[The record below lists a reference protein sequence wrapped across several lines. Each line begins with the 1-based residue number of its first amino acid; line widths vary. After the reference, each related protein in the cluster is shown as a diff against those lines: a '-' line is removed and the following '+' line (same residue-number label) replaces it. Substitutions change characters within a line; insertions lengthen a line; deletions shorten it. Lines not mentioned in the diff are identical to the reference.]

1 MRKLLATLLALA
13 MVLAL
18 IPAVMAEGDAL
29 EPITLTAFIGDPG
42 DQPDPDNKI
51 YKLIEEKFG
60 VTFEFEYLAGN
71 LDETLG
77 VKIAG
82 KDYPDLFCGG
92 NSADLIIS
100 GGALI
105 NLLDYVSPEKTPRLW
120 AHIEPQ
126 KARLIDKD
134 AEGNDVLYII
144 PNYGL
149 ADGDQIVNSV
159 GGPAFFVQKQVLAW
173 AGYPQI
179 KTLNEYFDLIERF
192 IDANPTDANGTPY
205 IGFAILCEDWRHFC
219 LINPVQHL
227 MGRPNDG
234 EVYICVTDQ
243 NYAVT
248 GNDPSVAF
256 KTETFIDK
264 PYAKAYYQKLNEE
277 FQKGLIE
284 QSTFTD
290 SYDAYIAKISS
301 GTVLGMFDQ
310 AWDFGSGSQALTDA
324 KMYENTYV
332 ALGLVYDPEYV
343 DGAEIEEHYVN
354 GGLPNV
360 RRGYGISINCQ
371 CPERIVAM
379 WEEMLSDEWQLIFNW
394 GIEGEDYYIEDG
406 RLMMTE
412 EQYANLS
419 NSTWKLENKADG
431 IFTNSPK
438 KQGYIMN
445 DIQVGDQ
452 VVLAG
457 NCWEPGNQPEILFGL
472 MNDYDKEFLAAYGY
486 KKFGDFVNPPIELA
500 PYGEAWQINYDP
512 VDKEHTKFLQVQDQ
526 RLPELIMCDS
536 AEFDAKWDAFVEE
549 IGPSAKAFEDYMQEA
564 VLAEAAKVLGE

>member
-1 MRKLLATLLALA
+1 MKKLLATLLVLA
-13 MVLAL
+13 MMLAL
-18 IPAVMAEGDAL
+18 VPAVMAEGEAL

-42 DQPDPDNKI
+42 DAPDADNKI
-51 YKLIEEKFG
+51 YKMIEEQFG
-60 VTFEFEYLAGN
+60 VTFEFEYLTGN

-77 VKIAG
+77 LKIAN

-92 NSADLIIS
+92 NSSDLIIS

-126 KARLIDKD
+126 KARLIDNID
-134 AEGNDVLYII
+134 GVDTLYII

-149 ADGDQIVNSV
+149 ADGEQIVNSV
-159 GGPAFFVQKQVLAW
+159 GGPAFFIQKQVLAW

-179 KTLNEYFDLIERF
+179 KTVDEYFDLLANF

-205 IGFAILCEDWRHFC
+205 VGFAILCEDWRHFC

-234 EVYICVTDQ
+234 EVLI
-243 NYAVT
+243 
-248 GNDPSVAF
+248 DPSTEDF
-256 KTETFIDK
+256 HTETFIDK
-264 PYAKAYYQKLNEE
+264 PYAKPYYKKLNDA

-284 QSTFTD
+284 PSTFTD
-290 SYDAYIAKISS
+290 SYDAYIAKLSS

-310 AWDFGSGSQALTDA
+310 AWDFGTATQALTDA

-332 ALGLVYDPEYV
+332 ALGLIYDEDDVEGVAMPTENWK
-343 DGAEIEEHYVN
+343 IEEHYVN

-360 RRGYGISINCQ
+360 RRGFGISVNCT

-406 RLMMTE
+406 RLLMTE

-472 MNDYDKEFLAAYGY
+472 MNDYDKEFLSAYGY
-486 KKFGDFVNPPIELA
+486 QKFGDFVNPPIELA

-512 VDKEHTKFLQVQDQ
+512 VDTEHTKFLQVQDQ
-526 RLPELIMCDS
+526 RLPELIMCDP

-549 IGPSAKAFEDYMQEA
+549 IGPSAQAFEAYMQEA
-564 VLAEAAKVLGE
+564 VVAEAAKVLGK

>member
-1 MRKLLATLLALA
+1 MKKLLATLLALA

-18 IPAVMAEGDAL
+18 VPAVMAEGEAL

-42 DQPDPDNKI
+42 EQPAADNKI
-51 YKLIEEKFG
+51 YDLIEEKFG

-77 VKIAG
+77 LKISG

-126 KARLIDKD
+126 KARLIEKVNGVDT
-134 AEGNDVLYII
+134 LYII

-149 ADGDQIVNSV
+149 ADGDQIALSV
-159 GGPAFFVQKQVLAW
+159 GGPAFFIQKQVLAW

-179 KTLNEYFDLIERF
+179 KTMDEYFDVLERF
-192 IDANPTDANGTPY
+192 LDANPTDENGNPY

-234 EVYICVTDQ
+234 EVLI
-243 NYAVT
+243 
-248 GNDPSVAF
+248 DPDF
-256 KTETFIDK
+256 YFQTETFIDK
-264 PYAKAYYQKLNEE
+264 PYAKAYYKKLNEE

-284 QSTFTD
+284 RATFTD
-290 SYDAYIAKISS
+290 SYDTYIEKISS
-301 GTVLGMFDQ
+301 GRVLGMFDQ
-310 AWDFGSGSQALTDA
+310 AWDFGTGSSALSDA
-324 KMYENTYV
+324 KMYDRTYV
-332 ALGLVYDPEYV
+332 ALGLVYDEDDLAGVAMPN
-343 DGAEIEEHYVN
+343 ANWKIEEHYLN
-354 GGLPNV
+354 GSLPNV
-360 RRGYGISINCQ
+360 RRGFGISVNCE

-379 WEEMLSDEWQLIFNW
+379 WEEMLSDEWQIIFNW
-394 GIEGEDYYIEDG
+394 GIEDEDYYVEDG
-406 RLMMTE
+406 RLLMTQ
-412 EQYANLS
+412 EQYEQTL
-419 NSTWKLENKADG
+419 NSAWKLENKADG

-445 DIQVGDQ
+445 DITLESGTVIK
-452 VVLAG
+452 AG
-457 NCWEPGNQPEILFGL
+457 NCWEPGNQDEIVFGL
-472 MNDYDKEFLAAYGY
+472 MNDYDKEFLSAYGY
-486 KKFGDFVNPPIELA
+486 SKYADFVNPPLELA
-500 PYGEAWQINYDP
+500 AYGEAWQINYDP
-512 VDKEHTKFLQVQDQ
+512 VDTEHTKFLNVQDE
-526 RLPELIMCDS
+526 RLPQMIMGDP
-536 AEFDAKWDAFVEE
+536 AEFDAAWDAFVEE
-549 IGPSAKAFEDYMQEA
+549 IKPYADVFAAYMQEH
-564 VLAEAAKVLGE
+564 VVVEAHKVLDNQ